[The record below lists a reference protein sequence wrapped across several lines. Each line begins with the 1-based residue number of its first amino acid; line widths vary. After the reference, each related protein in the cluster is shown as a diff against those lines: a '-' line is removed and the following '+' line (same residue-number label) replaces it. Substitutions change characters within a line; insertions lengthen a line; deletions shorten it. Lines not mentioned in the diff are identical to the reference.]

1 MEQSTFSWNPKS
13 RPHYTVSEITGE
25 LRETLGSTF
34 ADIRV
39 AGEISGVK
47 NPPSGHFYFTLKD
60 ERAQLRCVCYR
71 MTARYLRFKPKDGVE
86 VLARGRVDVYDA
98 RGDLQF
104 IVDSLEPLGHGA
116 LQLAFEQLKAKLAEE
131 GLFDSGRKRPLPPLP
146 QRIGI
151 VTSPSGAVI
160 RDMLH
165 VLERRCPGRHI
176 RLYPVPVQGE
186 GAAEKIAEGI
196 GYFAASGWADVVIV
210 GRGGGSLEDLWAFND
225 EMVARVIAASPVPVI
240 SAVGHETDF
249 TISDFVADVRAPTP
263 SAAAELVIATRQSL
277 IDSVEACRYK
287 AIQAMRLTLAL
298 NARHLREVA
307 VDHARLR
314 TTLGR
319 SMQRVDE
326 LDYRLR
332 DSMRHRLGKTV
343 RTVDTLVHRLRQRDV
358 RLRFAEAR
366 RRCEAA
372 DATLRQWIRWRLSE
386 VKGTLRPL
394 DAQLAGLSPLKI
406 LDRGYAIVQR
416 DGAVVKSPSQA
427 PPGSPLRIRVAEGE
441 FAARSEE
448 EDEAKS

>member
-1 MEQSTFSWNPKS
+1 
-13 RPHYTVSEITGE
+13 
-25 LRETLGSTF
+25 L
-34 ADIRV
+34 
-39 AGEISGVK
+39 
-47 NPPSGHFYFTLKD
+47 
-60 ERAQLRCVCYR
+60 
-71 MTARYLRFKPKDGVE
+71 
-86 VLARGRVDVYDA
+86 
-98 RGDLQF
+98 
-104 IVDSLEPLGHGA
+104 
-116 LQLAFEQLKAKLAEE
+116 
-131 GLFDSGRKRPLPPLP
+131 
-146 QRIGI
+146 
-151 VTSPSGAVI
+151 
-160 RDMLH
+160 
-165 VLERRCPGRHI
+165 
-176 RLYPVPVQGE
+176 
-186 GAAEKIAEGI
+186 
-196 GYFAASGWADVVIV
+196 
-210 GRGGGSLEDLWAFND
+210 
-225 EMVARVIAASPVPVI
+225 
-240 SAVGHETDF
+240 
-249 TISDFVADVRAPTP
+249 
-263 SAAAELVIATRQSL
+263 QSL

-406 LDRGYAIVQR
+406 LDRGY
-416 DGAVVKSPSQA
+416 
-427 PPGSPLRIRVAEGE
+427 
-441 FAARSEE
+441 
-448 EDEAKS
+448 